1 MGLTTSL
8 VIVAAI
14 GLEVFG
20 QLSFKQGTLSVTRQS
35 TTQDAGEYL
44 YRIIGDSWIRIGIL
58 AYLLEM
64 LFGVAALSLA
74 PLSVVFPLLS
84 LSYCGVA
91 IAGSLFLGE
100 KLEIRAQAG
109 IVLITF
115 GAAMVS
121 WSSAR

>member
-1 MGLTTSL
+1 
-8 VIVAAI
+8 
-14 GLEVFG
+14 
-20 QLSFKQGTLSVTRQS
+20 
-35 TTQDAGEYL
+35 
-44 YRIIGDSWIRIGIL
+44 
-58 AYLLEM
+58 M

-74 PLSVVFPLLS
+74 PLSIVFPLFS

-91 IAGSLFLGE
+91 IAGRLFLGE

-109 IVLITF
+109 IMLITL